1 MKIEFSLCIIIPHMI
16 ILLNGLIED
25 KIRITSFNLYFEKYI
40 NVFELFYKCNFLFYF
55 ILSFHMYFQSN
66 KLLYLIFK
74 KILCLLFYFFI

>member
-25 KIRITSFNLYFEKYI
+25 RIRITSFNLYFEKYI
-40 NVFELFYKCNFLFYF
+40 NRTFYF

-66 KLLYLIFK
+66 KLYIFNYIPYYSSK
-74 KILCLLFYFFI
+74 KI

>member
-40 NVFELFYKCNFLFYF
+40 NVFELFYKCRTFYF
-55 ILSFHMYFQSN
+55 ILFYPFIC
-66 KLLYLIFK
+66 IFSQTN
-74 KILCLLFYFFI
+74 C